1 MQFEKMSLEQVA
13 AYLEQTPSLS
23 ADEEAAL
30 AEDRRAGARRLL
42 HRYRRRRL
50 QLQREE
56 ERLQGMLTEERIFWN
71 RGVKHVAGVDEAGR
85 GPLAG
90 PVVAAAVILPP
101 HTVISGLNDS
111 KQLAP
116 AAREALYE
124 QIMDRAVATA
134 AAFASVAEIEE
145 LNIFGALMLAMRRA
159 IAALKV
165 APGAVLVD
173 GYPIRGLHLQQK
185 AIVRGDSRS
194 LSIAAAS
201 VMAKVTRDRYML
213 ELHRR
218 YPEYGFERHKGYAT
232 TEHRLALAR
241 FGPCPEHRLSF
252 DLSGLKRHGERCP

>member
-1 MQFEKMSLEQVA
+1 MQFDKMSLEQVA
-13 AYLEQTPSLS
+13 AYLEQAPSLS
-23 ADEEAAL
+23 AGEEAAL
-30 AEDRRAGARRLL
+30 AEDCRAGARSLL

-50 QLQREE
+50 QLQQEA
-56 ERLQGMLTEERIFWN
+56 ERLEGMLSEERIFWN
-71 RGVKHVAGVDEAGR
+71 SGVNYVAGVDEAGR

-101 HTVISGLNDS
+101 QTVISGLNDS
-111 KQLAP
+111 KQLTP
-116 AAREALYE
+116 GAREALYG
-124 QIMDRAVATA
+124 QIMERAVAAA

-159 IAALKV
+159 VAALKV
-165 APGAVLVD
+165 TPGAVLVD
-173 GYPIRGLHLQQK
+173 GYPIRGLNLPQK
-185 AIVRGDSRS
+185 AIVRGDSLS

-201 VMAKVTRDRYML
+201 VIAKVTRDRYML

-252 DLSGLKRHGERCP
+252 DLAGLKRQGERCP